1 MRTNRCFAAL
11 SMTVLLAALCSC
23 SVKEDRS
30 DCPCYLEIDCTGL
43 AVPAITVEGW
53 TQRRVFGD
61 QIRNNE
67 FGQFHEY
74 LVPRGQLWLCAIG
87 DTGHLARDG
96 SSFRI
101 PEGRQMDSLFA
112 RSVLI
117 DTQRETAA
125 EHLRFCKQFT
135 TVTLAFKGTEDGRD
149 GYEIRV
155 TGNVDGIQSPT
166 LEPVAGPF
174 RCVAE
179 PDPEGGFRFRAPRQ
193 KDNTLEAA
201 IYSGG
206 GYVESIPLGELVAQ
220 AGFDWSKE
228 DLGDIRILAD
238 LPAHTFTITV
248 MDWLGP
254 VSMTV
259 TI

>member
-1 MRTNRCFAAL
+1 
-11 SMTVLLAALCSC
+11 MTKLAALVFPTLLCIQAC

-30 DCPCYLEIDCTGL
+30 DCPCYLEIDCSGL
-43 AVPAITVEGW
+43 AAPGITVEGW

-61 QIRNNE
+61 QIRSQE

-74 LVPRGQLWLCAIG
+74 LVPRGQLRL
-87 DTGHLARDG
+87 
-96 SSFRI
+96 
-101 PEGRQMDSLFA
+101 
-112 RSVLI
+112 
-117 DTQRETAA
+117 
-125 EHLRFCKQFT
+125 CKQFT

-206 GYVESIPLGELVAQ
+206 GYVESIPLGELIAQ
-220 AGFDWSKE
+220 AGYDWGKE

-238 LPAHTFTITV
+238 LPAYTFTITV